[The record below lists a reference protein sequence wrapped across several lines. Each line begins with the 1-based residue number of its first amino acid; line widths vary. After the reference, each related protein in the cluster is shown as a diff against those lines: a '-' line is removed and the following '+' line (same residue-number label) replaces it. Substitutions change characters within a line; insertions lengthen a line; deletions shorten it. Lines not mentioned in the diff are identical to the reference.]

1 MDTSA
6 DEVMDIAREGHR
18 AYERGDYD
26 EARRL
31 FRIAADQGNTWA
43 QSWLGFMHEEGLGW
57 RRAMPRPT
65 AGTGEL
71 PTKAMLGRSANC
83 GAALRSCESLASS
96 TSLATALSKI
106 PLRPAI
112 FMSLPPAREIRS
124 LRTPYASWGRSR
136 DSRGSKLSRPASHL
150 HTGHLETPCYAGC
163 RQPHQ
168 SCWDMN
174 ILDRSA
180 HDSTLAELACRFTA
194 CRHALAP

>member
-83 GAALRSCESLASS
+83 GVALRSCESLASS

-150 HTGHLETPCYAGC
+150 HTGCLETLRYAIR
-163 RQPHQ
+163 RQSHQ
-168 SCWDMN
+168 SCREVSVLRKID
-174 ILDRSA
+174 A
-180 HDSTLAELACRFTA
+180 
-194 CRHALAP
+194 

>member
-1 MDTSA
+1 MDANA
-6 DEVMDIAREGHR
+6 DEATDIAREGHR

-31 FRIAADQGNTWA
+31 FQIAADQDNTWA
-43 QSWLGFMHEEGLGW
+43 QSWVGFMYEESLGW

-112 FMSLPPAREIRS
+112 FMILPPARETRS

-150 HTGHLETPCYAGC
+150 HTDRLETLRYAIR
-163 RQPHQ
+163 RQSHQ
-168 SCWDMN
+168 SCREVSVLRKID
-174 ILDRSA
+174 A
-180 HDSTLAELACRFTA
+180 
-194 CRHALAP
+194 